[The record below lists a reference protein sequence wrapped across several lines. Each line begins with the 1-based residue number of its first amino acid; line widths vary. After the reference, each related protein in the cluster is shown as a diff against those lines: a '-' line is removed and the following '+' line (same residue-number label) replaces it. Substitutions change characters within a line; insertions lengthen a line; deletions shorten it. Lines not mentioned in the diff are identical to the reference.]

1 MGYFDNLFMIKQFKE
16 SSTNAILTIG
26 DIEVLNNFNT
36 SNQLGY
42 YTFIWTGKDA
52 ITVKV
57 DSVNKVLQPH
67 SITALTPLQ
76 YFKLE
81 EDNAATVYQFNKEF
95 YCIWKHDKEVSCTGI
110 LFFGNQVIPS
120 VDLKD
125 SEKEKFETL
134 HQILVDE
141 IGTKDTIQ
149 AEMLRVLMKRF
160 IIKTTQL
167 IKAEHPDDIA
177 KTSKMD
183 LLREFNRLVEQHYK
197 EEHQVS
203 AYAEMM
209 NKSAKTLSNS
219 FAAYN
224 KSPLNIIHDRIILE
238 AKRQLYYSEISS
250 KEIAFSLGFDDPSHF
265 SRLFKKHTG
274 ESPTTFK
281 AKVEAQV

>member
-1 MGYFDNLFMIKQFKE
+1 MIKEFKE
-16 SSTNAILTIG
+16 SSTNALLKIG
-26 DIEVLNNFNT
+26 DIEILKGFKT
-36 SNQLGY
+36 SKQLGY
-42 YTFIWTGKDA
+42 YTFIWTADKA
-52 ITVKV
+52 ITIQV
-57 DSVNKVLQPH
+57 DSISKVLEPN

-76 YFKLE
+76 IFKLDKE
-81 EDNAATVYQFNKEF
+81 NAATVYQFNKEF
-95 YCIWKHDKEVSCTGI
+95 YCIWEHDKEVSCTGI

-120 VDLKD
+120 VVLKD
-125 SEKEKFETL
+125 TEKKKFETL

-141 IGTKDTIQ
+141 ITTKDTIQ

-167 IKAEHPDDIA
+167 IKAEQPDDIA
-177 KTSKMD
+177 KTSKME
-183 LLREFNRLVEQHYK
+183 LLREFNMLVEQHYK
-197 EEHQVS
+197 EEHQVN

-250 KEIAFSLGFDDPSHF
+250 KEIAFNLGFDDPSHF

-281 AKVEAQV
+281 SKVEA